1 MWLKLFEYIGINV
14 LKKLSFKIQLNK
26 TSQTR
31 TKKAIFWN
39 LYTLYICKRYLNRE
53 IEIMTATY
61 DAIER
66 NKKPAGA
73 LEIPEDF
80 HFYYLNKKD
89 RQMRFNN
96 GGDPIYAIFDK
107 IDERPLSKIAK
118 DFVRELA
125 DDSIRFIST
134 LIK

>member
-1 MWLKLFEYIGINV
+1 M
-14 LKKLSFKIQLNK
+14 
-26 TSQTR
+26 
-31 TKKAIFWN
+31 
-39 LYTLYICKRYLNRE
+39 
-53 IEIMTATY
+53 ATTY
-61 DAIER
+61 SAVER

-89 RQMRFNN
+89 RQMRFNK

-107 IDERPLSKIAK
+107 IDERPLSKITV
-118 DFVRELA
+118 DFFKELR

-134 LIK
+134 ILK